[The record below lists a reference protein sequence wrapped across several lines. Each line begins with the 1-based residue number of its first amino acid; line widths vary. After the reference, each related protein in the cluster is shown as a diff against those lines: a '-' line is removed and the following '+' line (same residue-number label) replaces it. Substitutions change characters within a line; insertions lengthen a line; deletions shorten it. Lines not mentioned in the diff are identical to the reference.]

1 MTTIGRWSP
10 NKVRKRVLDGTWADF
25 FAGNGMVLMEP
36 TSATTTGSGSSATI
50 NSITKGTVEFSACT
64 GLSLNDIFTADYDNY
79 MIFSYWTSPGTTVQ
93 LSAQLSSNGVASS
106 TGYTQ
111 QSMTIDG
118 TSETASRSSVFYF
131 TSTNGTLVSGILYYV
146 YGPYLAQPTAMR
158 RVSVRELNTATIID
172 VAHTHSVS
180 SSYDGI
186 KFTGDTS
193 TFSGAIAVYG
203 LEN

>member
-1 MTTIGRWSP
+1 M
-10 NKVRKRVLDGTWADF
+10 VEGTWLTADDF
-25 FAGNGMVLMEP
+25 VTGNGMALMKP
-36 TSATTTGSGSSATI
+36 TSVVAVGTGSSATT
-50 NSITKGTVEFSACT
+50 NVNTGGSVEFSTCT
-64 GLSLNDIFTADYDNY
+64 SLSVNGVFTADYDNY

-111 QSMTIDG
+111 QSLTIDG
-118 TSETASRSSVFYF
+118 TSETANRSSAFYF
-131 TSTNGTLVSGILYYV
+131 TSANGTLVSGILYYV

-193 TFSGAIAVYG
+193 TFSGAITVYG